1 MCWCTGN
8 GKSSSNTYSLDLG
21 KDLQNTLRVRI
32 PKKLEEIT
40 DLLNIRN
47 AQGKK
52 SGRMRKELAIVT
64 GGQAFSI
71 PRRWESESSNS
82 KSRQW

>member
-1 MCWCTGN
+1 M
-8 GKSSSNTYSLDLG
+8 SSSNTCSLDLG
-21 KDLQNTLRVRI
+21 KDLQNTLRVRT
-32 PKKLEEIT
+32 PEKVEEIT

-52 SGRMRKELAIVT
+52 SGRMRKELAILT

-71 PRRWESESSNS
+71 PRKWNPNAATLSPDKTGSV
-82 KSRQW
+82 

>member
-1 MCWCTGN
+1 
-8 GKSSSNTYSLDLG
+8 
-21 KDLQNTLRVRI
+21 LQNTLRVRI
-32 PKKLEEIT
+32 PKKVEEIT
-40 DLLNIRN
+40 DFLNIRN

-71 PRRWESESSNS
+71 PQRWESE
-82 KSRQW
+82 